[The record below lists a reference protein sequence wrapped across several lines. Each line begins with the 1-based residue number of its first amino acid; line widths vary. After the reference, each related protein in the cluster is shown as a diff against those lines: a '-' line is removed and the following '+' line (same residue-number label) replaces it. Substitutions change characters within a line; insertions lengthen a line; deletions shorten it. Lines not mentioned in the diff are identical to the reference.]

1 MAVLFQEQ
9 FKSRINV
16 IARPDDADTATARG
30 AAQYGL
36 AGKPLV
42 TSVICPRAYL
52 MKVRSAPVSVSRSSL
67 NFVGETTH
75 RTGRLAETSSI
86 HTQQ

>member
-1 MAVLFQEQ
+1 VAVLCQEQ

-36 AGKPLV
+36 AGKALV

-52 MKVRSAPVSVSRSSL
+52 MKVRFASGFDIQKL
-67 NFVGETTH
+67 IDLH
-75 RTGRLAETSSI
+75 R
-86 HTQQ
+86 